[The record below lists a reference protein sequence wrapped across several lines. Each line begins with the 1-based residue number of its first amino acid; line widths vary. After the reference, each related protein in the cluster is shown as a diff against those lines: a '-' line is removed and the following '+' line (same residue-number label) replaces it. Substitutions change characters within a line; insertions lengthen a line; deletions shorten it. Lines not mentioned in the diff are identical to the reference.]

1 MIDVPMLGANLRE
14 VDLLYPR
21 ISGRKKPRTFL
32 MVFHNST
39 VSPMHRKC
47 YSGFLIN
54 QMKIFTKFPRMSAEP
69 QMGTIKYLLDGWMDG
84 CIGELMDTCRDA

>member
-39 VSPMHRKC
+39 VSPMRRKC

-54 QMKIFTKFPRMSAEP
+54 QMKIFTKFPRMSTGP
-69 QMGTIKYLLDGWMDG
+69 TMGTIKYLLDGWMDG
-84 CIGELMDTCRDA
+84 WMDALVN